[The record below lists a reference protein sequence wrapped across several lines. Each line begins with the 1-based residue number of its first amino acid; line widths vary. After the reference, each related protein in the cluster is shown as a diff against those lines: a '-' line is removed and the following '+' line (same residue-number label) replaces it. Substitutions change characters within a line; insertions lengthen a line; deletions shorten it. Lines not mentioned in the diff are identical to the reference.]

1 MNSVI
6 FQETAKLKKPVPAE
20 KVIELSENYWNLPVI
35 QKDILQDY
43 IKRGEQ

>member
-20 KVIELSENYWNLPVI
+20 KVIELSEKLLEPSSHSKRYP
-35 QKDILQDY
+35 QDY